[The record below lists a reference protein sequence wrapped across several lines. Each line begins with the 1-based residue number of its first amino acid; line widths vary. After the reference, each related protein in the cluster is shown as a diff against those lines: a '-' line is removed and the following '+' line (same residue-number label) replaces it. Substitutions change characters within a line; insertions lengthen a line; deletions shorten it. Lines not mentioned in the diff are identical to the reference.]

1 MAQQKR
7 ERKPDLGP
15 HVPNT
20 PNDADTDLDVR
31 TLPKQDLNNVIRF
44 IKRGSV
50 DSLAVMRAGL
60 NEEMTRLGLSPNAG
74 LAIAAM
80 PEGSDQVNVRGVFE
94 WAAKIQKGDRRAKA
108 QLLAIDATLRQRV
121 GG

>member
-1 MAQQKR
+1 MALPKR

-15 HVPNT
+15 HAPNT
-20 PNDADTDLDVR
+20 LNDADTDLDVR
-31 TLPKQDLNNVIRF
+31 TLAKQDLNNVVRF
-44 IKRGSV
+44 IKRGGAESIIV
-50 DSLAVMRAGL
+50 LRAGL
-60 NEEMTRLGLSPNAG
+60 SEEMTRLGLSPNAG

-108 QLLAIDATLRQRV
+108 QLLAIDATIRQRV
-121 GG
+121 G